1 MRPETTPARK
11 HPKHNYLCRCHP
23 GGHSKS
29 NKRPVELKG
38 EAIMKKTK
46 EKEPDRKQIGVKV
59 NSALWLEMKLL
70 ALKQGVTGGELL
82 EEAIRVYLDNHGK

>member
-1 MRPETTPARK
+1 
-11 HPKHNYLCRCHP
+11 
-23 GGHSKS
+23 
-29 NKRPVELKG
+29 
-38 EAIMKKTK
+38 MKKTK